1 MTESEL
7 NTSGALEPISVDGVR
22 AVTIGT
28 AIWAVALVICLIE
41 RKIFSDLAHSMFW
54 TQGVRICS
62 AGVVLGLLGQIYTRR
77 RVNRLKLVS
86 DIIND

>member
-1 MTESEL
+1 VAESAL
-7 NTSGALEPISVDGVR
+7 NTNGELEPISVDGVR

-28 AIWAVALVICLIE
+28 AIWAIALVVCLIE
-41 RKIFSDLAHSMFW
+41 RKIFSDLAHLIVW

-86 DIIND
+86 DIINN